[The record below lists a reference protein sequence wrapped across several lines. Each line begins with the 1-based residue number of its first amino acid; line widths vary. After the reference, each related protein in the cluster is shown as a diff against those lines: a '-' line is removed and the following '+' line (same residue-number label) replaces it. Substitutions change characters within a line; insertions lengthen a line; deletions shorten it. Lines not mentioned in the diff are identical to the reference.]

1 LVDGDCAC
9 GFIGHHHNLISEF
22 RMLTLLIFLPTLAA
36 LGLLFVPAKAS
47 PVFRWITMIVSMV
60 QGGLALLLASHYQ
73 PQIMGFQLVEK
84 ANWITLN
91 LASLGQFKAF
101 YWVGLDGMSLPLV
114 LLSVLVMGIA
124 TLSAWNTHQNAKGF
138 FILMLILN
146 TAILG
151 SFVALDALLFFVFF
165 EFMLIP
171 MYFLIGIWG
180 GAKREYASVKFF
192 LYTLLGSIFILI
204 VFIGLYSSVWSP
216 GNEWK
221 PEHTFSIQHLSN
233 SSNIISGSALDPNST
248 NTFLGWSWRAWA
260 FLLLFIG
267 FIIKLPVVPFH
278 TWLPDA
284 HVEAP
289 TPVSIVL
296 AALLL
301 KVGGYGLIRFA
312 YGIFPNEAASFS
324 LLTSVLALISIIY
337 GALNA
342 TASKDLKRL
351 IAYSSVSHMGFVLL
365 GAASATTEG
374 IAGSVY
380 QMISHGLIAAM
391 LFAIAGVLYDRTH
404 DRTIT
409 NYSGLYAV
417 MPKYTALVLVGFFA
431 AMGIP
436 GFSAFIGEV
445 MVFFGAFNSSQVNGL
460 IPMWVPI
467 IATLGLL
474 LTAGYYVWT
483 IQRMYFGTLLVPGN
497 QSLVDLSFRE
507 LAILSILAVLILGL
521 GIYPQPLLDIINPFA
536 TQAAE
541 AFAQSIKP

>member
-1 LVDGDCAC
+1 
-9 GFIGHHHNLISEF
+9 
-22 RMLTLLIFLPTLAA
+22 MLTLLIFIPIIAA
-36 LGLLFVPAKAS
+36 TGLLFVPAKANS
-47 PVFRWITMIVSMV
+47 IFRWATLTVSIIQAGIAVILIGSYQV
-60 QGGLALLLASHYQ
+60 Q
-73 PQIMGFQLVEK
+73 IIGFQLVEK
-84 ANWITLN
+84 VNWITLDLSN
-91 LASLGQFKAF
+91 LGQFKAF

-124 TLSAWNTHQNAKGF
+124 TLSAWNTNQNTKGF

-146 TAILG
+146 TAIIG
-151 SFVALDALLFFVFF
+151 SFAALDALLFFVFF

-180 GAKREYASVKFF
+180 GVKREYASVKFF

-204 VFIGLYSSVWSP
+204 VFIALYASVQNPESTN
-216 GNEWK
+216 GV
-221 PEHTFSIQHLSN
+221 EHTFSIQHLLDTN
-233 SSNIISGSALDPNST
+233 NIISGSALDLNST

-260 FLLLFIG
+260 FLLLFLG
-267 FIIKLPVVPFH
+267 FAIKLPVVPFH

-312 YGIFPNEAASFS
+312 FGIFPDQAASFS
-324 LLTSVLALISIIY
+324 LLTSILALISIIY

-342 TASKDLKRL
+342 MASKDLKRL

-374 IAGSVY
+374 ISGAVY
-380 QMISHGLIAAM
+380 QMISHGLISAM
-391 LFAIAGVLYDRTH
+391 LFSIAGVLYDRTH
-404 DRTIT
+404 DRTIS
-409 NYSGLYAV
+409 NYSGLYSV
-417 MPKYTALVLVGFFA
+417 MPKYTALVLVAFFA

-436 GFSAFIGEV
+436 GFSAFIGEI
-445 MVFFGAFNSSQVNGL
+445 MVFFGAFHSSQANGL
-460 IPMWVPI
+460 IPMWIPI
-467 IATLGLL
+467 TATLGII

-483 IQRMYFGTLLVPGN
+483 IQRMYFGKLFIAGN
-497 QSLVDLSFRE
+497 QIVTDLSARE
-507 LAILSILAVLILGL
+507 LAILTVLAACILWL
-521 GIYPQPLLDIINPFA
+521 GIFPQSLLDIVNPFA
-536 TQAAE
+536 IQAIE
-541 AFAQSIKP
+541 AFGESIKP

>member
-1 LVDGDCAC
+1 LVDGDCTR
-9 GFIGHHHNLISEF
+9 GFISHHHKLILEF
-22 RMLTLLIFLPTLAA
+22 RMLSLLIFLPVLAA
-36 LGLLFVPAKAS
+36 IGLLFVPAKS
-47 PVFRWITMIVSMV
+47 NSIFRWIALTVSVV
-60 QGGLALLLASHYQ
+60 QGGIALLLASSYSS
-73 PQIMGFQLVEK
+73 QITGFQLVEK
-84 ANWITLN
+84 ANWITMN
-91 LASLGQFKAF
+91 LANLGQFKAF
-101 YWVGLDGMSLPLV
+101 YWVGLDGMSLPLI

-124 TLSAWNTHQNAKGF
+124 TLSAWNTNQNTKGF

-151 SFVALDALLFFVFF
+151 SFAALDALLFFVFF

-204 VFIGLYSSVWSP
+204 VFIALYASVQNPESAN
-216 GNEWK
+216 GI
-221 PEHTFSIQHLSN
+221 EHTFSIQHLLN
-233 SSNIISGSALDPNST
+233 SDNIIPGSALDPNST
-248 NTFLGWSWRAWA
+248 STFLGWSWRAWA
-260 FLLLFIG
+260 FLLLFLG
-267 FIIKLPVVPFH
+267 FSIKLPVVPFH

-301 KVGGYGLIRFA
+301 KVGGYGLIRFVF
-312 YGIFPNEAASFS
+312 GIFPNEAASFS
-324 LLTSVLALISIIY
+324 LFTSILALISIIY

-342 TASKDLKRL
+342 MASKDLKRL

-365 GAASATTEG
+365 GATSATTEG
-374 IAGSVY
+374 ISGSVY
-380 QMISHGLIAAM
+380 QMVSHGLISAM

-409 NYSGLYAV
+409 NYSGLYSA

-445 MVFFGAFNSSQVNGL
+445 MVFFGAFHSSQVNGL
-460 IPMWVPI
+460 IPIWIPI
-467 IATLGLL
+467 TATLGII

-483 IQRMYFGTLLVPGN
+483 IQRMYFGKLFVTGN
-497 QSLVDLSFRE
+497 QSLTDLSARE
-507 LAILSILAVLILGL
+507 LFILALLAAFILWL

-541 AFAQSIKP
+541 ALTKAIKP

>member
-1 LVDGDCAC
+1 VDGDCAR
-9 GFIGHHHNLISEF
+9 GFIGHHHKLISEF
-22 RMLTLLIFLPTLAA
+22 RMLSLLIFLPAFVA
-36 LGLLFVPAKAS
+36 LGLLFVPAKLNS
-47 PVFRWITMIVSMV
+47 IFRWVTLAVSFV
-60 QGGLALLLASHYQ
+60 QGVLVLVLASAYQ
-73 PQIMGFQLVEK
+73 SQTTGFQLVEK

-91 LASLGQFKAF
+91 LANLGHFKAF

-124 TLSAWNTHQNAKGF
+124 TLAAWNINQHTKGF

-146 TAILG
+146 TAVLG
-151 SFVALDALLFFVFF
+151 SFGALDALLFFVFF

-204 VFIGLYSSVWSP
+204 VFIALYASVWSP
-216 GNEWK
+216 GNEWE
-221 PEHTFSIQHLSN
+221 PEHTFSIQHLLN
-233 SSNIISGSALDPNST
+233 PANIISGSALDPNST
-248 NTFLGWSWRAWA
+248 STFLGWSWRAWA
-260 FLLLFIG
+260 FLLLFMG
-267 FIIKLPVVPFH
+267 FAIKLPVVPFH

-312 YGIFPNEAASFS
+312 FGIFPNEAASFS
-324 LLTSVLALISIIY
+324 LFTSVLALTSIIY

-342 TASKDLKRL
+342 MASKDLKRL

-374 IAGSVY
+374 ISGSVY
-380 QMISHGLIAAM
+380 QMVSHGLISAM
-391 LFAIAGVLYDRTH
+391 LFALAGVLYDRTH

-409 NYSGLYAV
+409 NYSGLYSV

-460 IPMWVPI
+460 VPMWIPI
-467 IATLGLL
+467 TATLGII

-483 IQRMYFGTLLVPGN
+483 IQRMYFGKLFVSGN
-497 QSLVDLSFRE
+497 QTLTDLSARE
-507 LAILSILAVLILGL
+507 LVIQAILAAFILGM

-541 AFAQSIKP
+541 AFAKAIKL